1 MQILFIYKKK
11 TPSVTEFVM
20 HFLLRSVML
29 SCLGQNAPWL
39 NPDYQPWSI
48 QYLHLKCQVLFKSQ
62 PSWQDSPPQ
71 TLSWSTPHP
80 RLCQGCQICPLLGTW
95 HSACW
100 PVTIKIYFIP
110 PTSTWRKQT
119 FLHSGLTDFVFWK
132 RPFLIVFGITAR
144 FVLIQPAVTKLF
156 WHWHKLAETFSFLKC
171 KVGLLKYHEIDNN
184 RPCSSR
190 LLSKHLKVDQNSV
203 FVCTL
208 LDPNLN
214 ILGPSRTLC
223 RLPNQTPESHIYINT
238 NNSFYCQMCVGIF
251 PFCKISWRSQM
262 LICL

>member
-1 MQILFIYKKK
+1 MVNS
-11 TPSVTEFVM
+11 PSPSLSRLSNMSFARDLALC
-20 HFLLRSVML
+20 LLTCHNKDIFHSH
-29 SCLGQNAPWL
+29 Q
-39 NPDYQPWSI
+39 
-48 QYLHLKCQVLFKSQ
+48 
-62 PSWQDSPPQ
+62 
-71 TLSWSTPHP
+71 HP
-80 RLCQGCQICPLLGTW
+80 RDVSKL
-95 HSACW
+95 
-100 PVTIKIYFIP
+100 
-110 PTSTWRKQT
+110 
-119 FLHSGLTDFVFWK
+119 FLHSGLTDFVFMK
-132 RPFLIVFGITAR
+132 RPFLIVFGITAK

>member
-11 TPSVTEFVM
+11 TPSVTEFFM

-110 PTSTWRKQT
+110 IDVHVTQAN
-119 FLHSGLTDFVFWK
+119 FFAFWLDW
-132 RPFLIVFGITAR
+132 F
-144 FVLIQPAVTKLF
+144 
-156 WHWHKLAETFSFLKC
+156 
-171 KVGLLKYHEIDNN
+171 
-184 RPCSSR
+184 R
-190 LLSKHLKVDQNSV
+190 LLEKTFFDSFWNYSQ
-203 FVCTL
+203 VCF
-208 LDPNLN
+208 DPARRHKAVLALTQIGRNFF
-214 ILGPSRTLC
+214 IFKMQGRPS
-223 RLPNQTPESHIYINT
+223 E
-238 NNSFYCQMCVGIF
+238 
-251 PFCKISWRSQM
+251 ISWNR
-262 LICL
+262 